1 MSVVYSVCAHLP
13 VKQEVRVQIP
23 SVTLTTRRRGST
35 EKGTALV
42 KRLMLVQIQSSA
54 LIFSSLECAGFAR
67 DFAEVVDQV
76 RFLARTLDYMTR
88 GCAG

>member
-23 SVTLTTRRRGST
+23 SVTLKICRRGST

-54 LIFSSLECAGFAR
+54 LNFFVLGVCRI
-67 DFAEVVDQV
+67 
-76 RFLARTLDYMTR
+76 RTRLCGGRRPGSIPGED
-88 GCAG
+88 A

>member
-23 SVTLTTRRRGST
+23 SVTLTIRRRGST

-42 KRLMLVQIQSSA
+42 KRLILVQIQSSA
-54 LIFSSLECAGFAR
+54 LTFFSSLECAGFAR

-76 RFLARTLDYMTR
+76 RFLARTLLTL
-88 GCAG
+88 

>member
-23 SVTLTTRRRGST
+23 SVTLKIRRRGST

-54 LIFSSLECAGFAR
+54 LT
-67 DFAEVVDQV
+67 
-76 RFLARTLDYMTR
+76 FLRPWSVPDSHATLR
-88 GCAG
+88 RS